1 MNMEARNKHYEFEQ
15 VQAVTDHLLQRAEDG
30 WVVGYFLDNQLS
42 SVFQPVFDA
51 SVRRVAGH
59 SAYIRSKPDRDA
71 VLSPWGVFALA
82 SEGALLVSV
91 DRLCRTLHAINYFRV
106 ASGQG
111 SLFVS
116 VQPRLLE
123 SVKDD
128 HGLAFENILNLI
140 GIRTSRV
147 VIEIPSEVNRDLRLL
162 RRVIGNYRSRGYRIA
177 VNHSGVN
184 DNYMAELGSL
194 YPDVVRLNAST
205 LLQHDGIDTLLGTAH
220 RFGAVILVRGIE
232 TRQQAIA
239 AVRSGADL
247 LQGRFFGEPARTV
260 EVDEPDAA
268 GNVHQPAGDQSMN
281 TGINFS

>member
-1 MNMEARNKHYEFEQ
+1 MEATNKHDEFEQ

-30 WVVGYFLDNQLS
+30 GVAGYFFNNQLS

-51 SVRRVAGH
+51 IGRRVVGH

-71 VLSPWGVFALA
+71 VLSPWEVFALA
-82 SEGALLVSV
+82 SEDTLLVSL

-147 VIEIPSEVNRDLRLL
+147 VIEIPSEVNRDSRLL
-162 RRVIGNYRSRGYRIA
+162 KHVIGNYRSRGYRVA
-177 VNHSGVN
+177 ANHSGAN
-184 DNYMAELGSL
+184 DESMTELGGL
-194 YPDVVRLNAST
+194 YPDVVRLNASM
-205 LLQHDGIDTLLGTAH
+205 LLQHDGTDTLLDTVH
-220 RFGAVILVRGIE
+220 RLGAAILITGIE
-232 TRQQAIA
+232 TRQQVIS

-247 LQGRFFGEPARTV
+247 LQGRFLGEPARMV
-260 EVDEPDAA
+260 EVDELGAA
-268 GNVHQPAGDQSMN
+268 GNEHQPAEGRSTDA
-281 TGINFS
+281 GINFS

>member
-1 MNMEARNKHYEFEQ
+1 METKNTGYQFDQ
-15 VQAVTDHLLQRAEDG
+15 IQTVTDHLLQRAEDG
-30 WVVGYFLDNQLS
+30 GVAGYFFNNQLS

-51 SVRRVAGH
+51 IGRRVVGH
-59 SAYIRSKPDRDA
+59 SAYIRSKPNRDA
-71 VLSPWGVFALA
+71 VLSPWEVFALA
-82 SEGALLVSV
+82 SEDTLLVSL

-128 HGLAFENILNLI
+128 HGQAFENILRLI

-162 RRVIGNYRSRGYRIA
+162 KHVIGNYRSRGYRVA
-177 VNHSGVN
+177 ANHSSEN
-184 DNYMAELGSL
+184 DVSMTELGNL
-194 YPDVVRLNAST
+194 YPDVVRLHASM
-205 LLQHDGIDTLLGTAH
+205 LLQHDGTDTLLDTAH
-220 RFGAVILVRGIE
+220 RLGAAILVTGIE
-232 TRQQAIA
+232 TRQQVIS

-247 LQGRFFGEPARTV
+247 LQGRFLGEPARTV

-268 GNVHQPAGDQSMN
+268 GNMHEPASGQSMN

>member
-1 MNMEARNKHYEFEQ
+1 MEATNTRYEFEQ

-30 WVVGYFLDNQLS
+30 WVVGYFLNNQLS
-42 SVFQPVFDA
+42 SVFQQVFDA
-51 SVRRVAGH
+51 SESHVAGH
-59 SAYIRSKPDRDA
+59 SAYIRSRPDRDA

-82 SEGALLVSV
+82 SEDALLVSV
-91 DRLCRTLHAINYFRV
+91 DRLCRTLHAINYFKV

-140 GIRTSRV
+140 GIGTSRV

-177 VNHSGVN
+177 VNHSSAN
-184 DNYMAELGSL
+184 DGDMAELGSL

-205 LLQHDGIDTLLGTAH
+205 LLQHDGTDTLLHTAH
-220 RFGAVILVRGIE
+220 RLGAAILVRDIE

-247 LQGRFFGEPARTV
+247 LQGRFLGKPARTV

-268 GNVHQPAGDQSMN
+268 TDVHQPAGGRSMN
-281 TGINFS
+281 PDINFS

>member
-1 MNMEARNKHYEFEQ
+1 MEATNTRYEFEQ

-30 WVVGYFLDNQLS
+30 WVVGYFLSNQLS

-51 SVRRVAGH
+51 SERHVAGH
-59 SAYIRSKPDRDA
+59 SAYIRSRPDLDA

-82 SEGALLVSV
+82 SEDALLVSV

-140 GIRTSRV
+140 GIGTSRV

-177 VNHSGVN
+177 VNHSSAN
-184 DNYMAELGSL
+184 DGDMAELGSL

-205 LLQHDGIDTLLGTAH
+205 LLQHDGTDTLLDTAH
-220 RFGAVILVRGIE
+220 RLGAVILVRDIE

-247 LQGRFFGEPARTV
+247 LQGRFLGEPARTV

-268 GNVHQPAGDQSMN
+268 ANVHQPAGGRSMN
-281 TGINFS
+281 PDINFS

>member
-1 MNMEARNKHYEFEQ
+1 MEAKNTGYQFEQ
-15 VQAVTDHLLQRAEDG
+15 IQAVSDHLLQRAEDG
-30 WVVGYFLDNQLS
+30 WVSGYFFNNQLS
-42 SVFQPVFDA
+42 SIFQPVFDA
-51 SVRRVAGH
+51 NGRRVAGH

-82 SEGALLVSV
+82 SEDTLLVSL
-91 DRLCRTLHAINYFRV
+91 DRLCRTLHAINYFRG

-162 RRVIGNYRSRGYRIA
+162 KYVIGNYRSRGYRVA
-177 VNHSGVN
+177 ANHSGAN
-184 DNYMAELGSL
+184 DDSITELGSL
-194 YPDVVRLNAST
+194 YPDVVRLNASA
-205 LLQHDGIDTLLGTAH
+205 LLQHDGTGTLLDTAH
-220 RFGAVILVRGIE
+220 RLGAAILVRGIE
-232 TRQQAIA
+232 TRQQVIA

-247 LQGRFFGEPARTV
+247 LQGRFLGEPARTV
-260 EVDEPDAA
+260 EVDEADAA
-268 GNVHQPAGDQSMN
+268 ANVHQPEGGRSMN

>member
-1 MNMEARNKHYEFEQ
+1 MEATNKHDEFEQ

-30 WVVGYFLDNQLS
+30 GVAGYFFNNQLS

-51 SVRRVAGH
+51 IGRRVVGH

-71 VLSPWGVFALA
+71 VLSPWEVFALA
-82 SEGALLVSV
+82 SEDTLLVSL

-116 VQPRLLE
+116 IQPRLLE

-147 VIEIPSEVNRDLRLL
+147 VIEIPSEVNRDSRLL
-162 RRVIGNYRSRGYRIA
+162 KHVIGNYRSRGYRVA
-177 VNHSGVN
+177 ANHSGAN
-184 DNYMAELGSL
+184 DESMTELGGL
-194 YPDVVRLNAST
+194 YPDVVRLNASM
-205 LLQHDGIDTLLGTAH
+205 LLQHDGTDTLLDTVH
-220 RFGAVILVRGIE
+220 RLGAAILITGIE
-232 TRQQAIA
+232 TRQQVIS

-247 LQGRFFGEPARTV
+247 LQGRFLGEPARMV
-260 EVDEPDAA
+260 EVDELGAA
-268 GNVHQPAGDQSMN
+268 GNVHQPAEGRSTDA
-281 TGINFS
+281 GINFS

>member
-1 MNMEARNKHYEFEQ
+1 MEATNTRYEFEQ

-30 WVVGYFLDNQLS
+30 WVVGYFLSNQLS

-51 SVRRVAGH
+51 SERHVAGH
-59 SAYIRSKPDRDA
+59 SAYIRSRPDRDA
-71 VLSPWGVFALA
+71 ALSPWGVFALA
-82 SEGALLVSV
+82 SEDALLVSV
-91 DRLCRTLHAINYFRV
+91 DRLCRTLHAINYFKV

-140 GIRTSRV
+140 GITTSRV

-177 VNHSGVN
+177 VNHSGAN
-184 DNYMAELGSL
+184 DGDMAELGSL
-194 YPDVVRLNAST
+194 YPDVVRLNASA
-205 LLQHDGIDTLLGTAH
+205 LLQHDETDTLLDTTH
-220 RFGAVILVRGIE
+220 RLGAVILVRGIE
-232 TRQQAIA
+232 TRQHVIA

-247 LQGRFFGEPARTV
+247 LQGCFLGEPARTV
-260 EVDEPDAA
+260 EVGKPDAA
-268 GNVHQPAGDQSMN
+268 ANVHQSAGGRSMN
-281 TGINFS
+281 PDINFS

>member
-1 MNMEARNKHYEFEQ
+1 MEATNKHYEFEQ
-15 VQAVTDHLLQRAEDG
+15 IQAVTDHLLQRAEDG
-30 WVVGYFLDNQLS
+30 GVAGYFFNNELS

-51 SVRRVAGH
+51 IRRRVVGH

-82 SEGALLVSV
+82 SEDTLLVSL

-162 RRVIGNYRSRGYRIA
+162 KHVIGNYRSRGYRVA
-177 VNHSGVN
+177 ANHSGAN
-184 DNYMAELGSL
+184 DESMTELGSL
-194 YPDVVRLNAST
+194 YPDIVRLNAST
-205 LLQHDGIDTLLGTAH
+205 LLQHDGTDTLLDTAH
-220 RFGAVILVRGIE
+220 RLGAAILVTGIE
-232 TRQQAIA
+232 TRQQVIS
-239 AVRSGADL
+239 AVRTGADL
-247 LQGRFFGEPARTV
+247 LQGRFLGEPARML

-268 GNVHQPAGDQSMN
+268 GNVHQPAEGRSTDA
-281 TGINFS
+281 GINFS

>member
-1 MNMEARNKHYEFEQ
+1 VNMEASNTGYQFEQ
-15 VQAVTDHLLQRAEDG
+15 IQAVTDHLLQRAEDG
-30 WVVGYFLDNQLS
+30 WIAGYFFNNQLS

-51 SVRRVAGH
+51 IGRRVVGH

-82 SEGALLVSV
+82 SEDTLLVSL

-162 RRVIGNYRSRGYRIA
+162 KHVIGNYRSRGYRIA
-177 VNHSGVN
+177 VNHSGAN
-184 DNYMAELGSL
+184 DGDMAELGSL

-205 LLQHDGIDTLLGTAH
+205 LLQRDGTDTLLDTAH
-220 RFGAVILVRGIE
+220 RLGAVILVRGIE
-232 TRQQAIA
+232 TRQQVIA

-247 LQGRFFGEPARTV
+247 LQGRFLGEPARTV
-260 EVDEPDAA
+260 EVNEPDAA
-268 GNVHQPAGDQSMN
+268 GNVHQPAGGRSTN